1 MKQKTVLFIL
11 FVLMSAGLSA
21 QSPQQWKKH
30 GDASLKDGDVTG
42 AINYYKK
49 AVNGDSTNLAIW
61 MSYANALKLNNNYSE
76 AALVFQRVYED
87 PYQTEYD
94 EALYWWAKMFQN
106 VGKYENAAHNF
117 KNFENYHST
126 RGSFLQKDAQ
136 QQYKACVWALKHSGD
151 TLINDV
157 QNLGVQLNSNYTE
170 MGATLINDST
180 LIYSGLRYIEND
192 STLEI
197 SENETNKT
205 VRLYEAKW
213 RNNSWVEVGELDSII
228 NAKGMHIGNAN
239 FYTDWNWLVYSSCK
253 TYNDCQ
259 IMYSELKNEKWQEPE
274 ALSESI
280 NLPNFNSTQPYLT
293 NYKNKPTLFFTS
305 NRPQGQ
311 GGLDIWYS
319 VYNKRLKGFAFPRNM
334 GRKINTPGNEI
345 TPFVQEDSSVLY
357 FSSDYHLGFGGFDI
371 FSSKLA
377 SLRSGQSPSN
387 VGLNANSSANDIYYK
402 TYPNDSMTFLTSNRN
417 GGISGSEET
426 CCNDMYYFKTIPP
439 QVVDTVI
446 DTTELIPVVTNVEEL
461 NEYLPVLYFHND
473 QPNPRST
480 KTITKKTYLECFEEY
495 REMKVHYL
503 KEYTHQKSGLEKD
516 SAVYRIN
523 NFFTDKIEKGIEEFD
538 LFMDLLFGQL
548 AKGES
553 VVITIKGYASPLAK
567 SDYNINLTHRRI
579 QSLINYLEEYK
590 NGELKPYLDGTANN
604 GAKIEF
610 IKIPYG
616 DSQAAQKTSDDLSN
630 KINAVYSPSAME
642 ERRIEILH
650 ISQKEK

>member
-1 MKQKTVLFIL
+1 
-11 FVLMSAGLSA
+11 MSCGIFA

-30 GDASLKDGDVTG
+30 GDASLKDGDVNG

-49 AVNGDSTNLAIW
+49 AVQGDSTNLASW
-61 MSYANALKLNNNYSE
+61 FAYAHALRLNNNYSE
-76 AALVFQRVYED
+76 AAFAYQRVYED
-87 PYQTEYD
+87 PYQTNYD
-94 EALYWWAKMFQN
+94 EALYWWAKMLQN
-106 VGKYENAAHNF
+106 VGEYENAAHNF

-151 TLINDV
+151 TLISDV

-180 LIYSGLRYIEND
+180 LVYSGLRYIEND

-197 SENETNKT
+197 SGNEINNT
-205 VRLYEAKW
+205 VRLYEARW
-213 RNNSWVEVGELDSII
+213 RNNTWEEIGELDSII
-228 NAKGMHIGNAN
+228 NAKGLHIGNAN
-239 FYTDWNWLVYSSCK
+239 FYKEWNWLIYSSCES
-253 TYNDCQ
+253 YSDCK
-259 IMYSELKNEKWQEPE
+259 IMYSELKNAKWKEPE

-280 NLPNFNSTQPYLT
+280 NLPNFNNTQPYLA

-319 VYNKRLKGFAFPRNM
+319 VYNSRLKGFAYPRNM

-345 TPFVQEDSSVLY
+345 TPFVQEDSSILY
-357 FSSDYHLGFGGFDI
+357 FSSDYQLGFGGFDV

-377 SLRSGQSPSN
+377 SLRSVQSPSN
-387 VGLNANSSANDIYYK
+387 MGLTANSSANDIYYK
-402 TYPNDSMTFLTSNRN
+402 TYPADSLTFLTSNRN
-417 GGISGSEET
+417 GGITREDQT
-426 CCNDMYYFKTIPP
+426 CCNDMYFFKNIPE
-439 QVVDTVI
+439 QVI
-446 DTTELIPVVTNVEEL
+446 DTLPDTTDLIPVVTNVEEL

-480 KTITKKTYLECFEEY
+480 KTTTKKTYLECFEEY

-523 NFFTDKIEKGIEEFD
+523 NFFTNKIEKGIEEFD

-650 ISQKEK
+650 ISQKGK